1 MRKAVIFEEFASRC
15 PYFYYYE
22 KEYTNNYYNCN
33 HPQQEEVE
41 EADNGESVGKCHC
54 FSCPIGIEAEQEDLE
69 DKEIDWDGL
78 CEDKEVHDGDYL
90 LVEIGEDATNE
101 QKQATWNYE
110 LYMNRYNKK
119 WLDEHG
125 IENSLCN

>member
-1 MRKAVIFEEFASRC
+1 MWEE
-15 PYFYYYE
+15 
-22 KEYTNNYYNCN
+22 
-33 HPQQEEVE
+33 
-41 EADNGESVGKCHC
+41 GKN
-54 FSCPIGIEAEQEDLE
+54 
-69 DKEIDWDGL
+69 KEIDWDGL